1 MTQIENTKNVS
12 IDLSSIAMG
21 TYLIKVVTE
30 LGEITKKIIVK

>member
-1 MTQIENTKNVS
+1 
-12 IDLSSIAMG
+12 MG